1 MGKTS
6 SQDIA
11 QWVECNI
18 ANEDWLSLYDVC
30 MDCVRR
36 VLPEVPTLTASDW
49 IEEELIYVAEIL
61 RNRSAQIKDDGAS
74 PTFKIDGNEPP
85 YLKRENAE
93 LAAILEMLRGMDPFE
108 FEGICSA
115 ILSALGGRAAT
126 TQKSYDGGVD
136 FYAFE
141 MDRFAAGMPVPKVAG
156 LTVIGQA
163 KRYKDNNF
171 VSESEIRK
179 FIGGAVDIANSF
191 KIDKKLTALG
201 PVLFAFWT
209 TSSFHENARTYCK
222 RTGVWYMEG
231 LSVAEYV
238 KKLGLQHLIDGRI

>member
-1 MGKTS
+1 MGKPS

-18 ANEDWLSLYDVC
+18 ENEDWLSLYEVC
-30 MDCVRR
+30 MDCLRR

-49 IEEELIYVAEIL
+49 VEEELAYVAELL
-61 RNRSAQIKDDGAS
+61 RNRDATIKEDGGS
-74 PTFKIDGNEPP
+74 STFEIDVNDPP
-85 YLKRENAE
+85 YLKRKNAE
-93 LAAILEMLRGMDPFE
+93 FASILVSLRGMDPFK
-108 FEGICSA
+108 FEDVCSA
-115 ILSALGGRAAT
+115 ILAALGGRAAT

-136 FYAFE
+136 FYAFG
-141 MDRFAAGMPVPKVAG
+141 MDRFASGMPIPQVAA

-171 VSESEIRK
+171 VSETEIRK

-191 KIDKKLTALG
+191 RIESKLTSLG

-209 TSSFHENARTYCK
+209 TSSFHENARAYCK
-222 RTGVWYMEG
+222 RTGIWYMEG

-238 KKLGLQHLIDGRI
+238 KKLGLQHLIAD